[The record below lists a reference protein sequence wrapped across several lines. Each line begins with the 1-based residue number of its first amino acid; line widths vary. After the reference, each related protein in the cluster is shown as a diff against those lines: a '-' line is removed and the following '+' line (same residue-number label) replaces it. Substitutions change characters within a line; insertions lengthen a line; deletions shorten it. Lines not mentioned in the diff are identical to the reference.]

1 MNWQLLGISFATV
14 FLAELGDKSQLAAI
28 ALSSNSKNSP
38 KAIFLGTIAALILAS
53 AIGVLVGEGTAQ
65 LLPTRWTKIIAAM
78 GFAGMA
84 IRLLCFSS
92 AEELETPQTQAICS
106 DLTKSL

>member
-1 MNWQLLGISFATV
+1 MDWQLLGISFVTV

-28 ALSSNSKNSP
+28 ALSSNVKNSP

-65 LLPTRWTKIIAAM
+65 LLPTRWTKIVAAA

-84 IRLLCFSS
+84 IRLLWFSS
-92 AEELETPQTQAICS
+92 TPDEREC
-106 DLTKSL
+106 L